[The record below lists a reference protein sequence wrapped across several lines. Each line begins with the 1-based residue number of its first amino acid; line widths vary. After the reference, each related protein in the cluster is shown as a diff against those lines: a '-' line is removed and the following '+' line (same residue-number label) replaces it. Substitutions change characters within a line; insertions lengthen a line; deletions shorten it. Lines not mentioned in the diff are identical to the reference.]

1 MPAYIIG
8 QAEEVRDPAGLQ
20 RYVEQVAPLL
30 ARYGG
35 HYLGLS
41 DRVEALDGDWRPPVV
56 AIIEF
61 PSAERLRAFWD
72 DPDYPPL
79 RELRHRC
86 ARTQVIAF
94 EAPPPA

>member
-8 QAEEVRDPAGLQ
+8 QAEEVLDPAGLQ
-20 RYVEQVAPLL
+20 RYVEQVTALM

-35 HYLGLS
+35 RYLGFS

-61 PSAERLRAFWD
+61 PSAEQLHAFWD
-72 DPDYPPL
+72 DPDYPAL
-79 RELRHRC
+79 RALRHRS

-94 EAPPPA
+94 EAPRPT